1 MNRSILAMSVA
12 SLLPY
17 ASFSQA
23 QELSTD
29 ETVVVTASRFEQNSD
44 QVITPVNVVTRQEIE
59 MIQAKSVTDVLR
71 RMPGVEI
78 AQNGGRG
85 QNTSI
90 FLRGTNGNQVLVL
103 VDGIRYGSDITS
115 MSINNFPVGLI
126 ERLEVIR
133 GPGAA
138 IYGSDAIGGVINI
151 ITRSEFRDEGKSI
164 TVGAGSQNGKEASFV
179 AKTQVSEKGH
189 LQIAGGYDKYD
200 GYDFKEIQD
209 GTEYGYENRNIHLG
223 YEHLFNANWS
233 AILDYRWID
242 SLSEYNSQG
251 SVKNGAV
258 ESQNVSA
265 RLDYQNEGYQSFVTL
280 NAMRIDKKD
289 YLQAGGES
297 NADTFNE
304 TDALNAQWS
313 NAFQLTDVYSWGW
326 GADYRKES
334 LSDDATSWGSLLSL
348 AGESRTNIGGYVSG
362 RADYEQLTLQ
372 ANARY
377 DKHDEYDNYT
387 TWSLSSQYRL
397 TPSYSVYAS
406 VGTGFKA
413 PSYSSL
419 STNPDLQPE
428 KSKNFEI
435 GFSGATGPV
444 DWNVSAYKNELDNLI
459 IWYSVPGSFSESYN
473 VDADIKGIELE
484 GAFDT
489 AFIRHTLIA
498 EFKDHKDARGTQLAR
513 RAKQNFKWLSE
524 ASLGDFD
531 LSLTYIYTGKRLDLP
546 TDNPTE
552 DDYLPATSL
561 WDGAI
566 SYWVDDNIALRA
578 RVDNLLDEEYETAKG
593 YRSPGRTFFASA
605 TVDF

>member
-1 MNRSILAMSVA
+1 MNRSIIAVAVA

-17 ASFSQA
+17 TSSFAQA
-23 QELSTD
+23 NSAN
-29 ETVVVTASRFEQNSD
+29 ETVVVTASRFEQNPD

-151 ITRSEFRDEGKSI
+151 ITRSEFRDESKSI
-164 TVGAGSQNGKEASFV
+164 NVGAGSQNGKEASFV
-179 AKTQVSEKGH
+179 AKTQVSDKGH
-189 LQIAGGYDKYD
+189 LQIAGGYDQYD

-209 GTEYGYENRNIHLG
+209 GTDYGYENRNIHLG

-242 SLSEYNSQG
+242 SLSEYNSSG
-251 SVKNGAV
+251 AVKNGAV

-280 NAMRIDKKD
+280 NAMQIDKKD

-304 TDALNAQWS
+304 TDAFNAQWS
-313 NAFQLTDVYSWGW
+313 NAFQLTDVYSLGW

-334 LSDDATSWGSLLSL
+334 LSDDATSWGRLLSL

-387 TWSLSSQYRL
+387 TWSLSSQYRF
-397 TPSYSVYAS
+397 TQNYSAYAS

-413 PSYSSL
+413 PGYSSL
-419 STNPDLQPE
+419 STNPDLEPE
-428 KSKNFEI
+428 KSQNFEL
-435 GFSGATGPV
+435 GFSAITGPV
-444 DWNVSAYKNELDNLI
+444 DWNVSAYKNKLDNLI

-473 VDADIKGIELE
+473 VDADIKGLELE
-484 GAFDT
+484 GAFNT
-489 AFIRHTLIA
+489 GFIRHTLIA
-498 EFKDHKDARGTQLAR
+498 ELKDHKDARGTQLAR
-513 RAKQNFKWLSE
+513 RAKENFKWLTES
-524 ASLGDFD
+524 SIGDFD
-531 LSLTYIYTGKRLDLP
+531 FALTYIYTGKRLDLP
-546 TDNPTE
+546 TDHPTS

-561 WDGAI
+561 WDGAV
-566 SYWVDDNIALRA
+566 SYWVADNIALRA

-605 TVDF
+605 TIDF